1 MPKEASL
8 AAMKHLSRK
17 HKIALVELVV
27 LVLLVVWFIAPRP
40 LTRAMAGDGFDPAAV
55 TQIQAD
61 LTAFQGGEGRTLT
74 FSQGEPAFSQLMD
87 LLQSK
92 RYIPYYLDQDAQR
105 SVTLGY
111 RVDLTFSQGE
121 AWPSEAPPPAARGVY
136 GVCHGLFAAFSQMIM
151 TTILAQTGE
160 STTDFARFPKIFII

>member
-1 MPKEASL
+1 MKKLSL
-8 AAMKHLSRK
+8 K

-27 LVLLVVWFIAPRP
+27 FVAIVIWFLGPRS
-40 LTRAMAGDGFDPAAV
+40 LDRTIGDFDPAAV

-111 RVDLTFSQGE
+111 CVDLTFSQGE
-121 AWPSEAPPPAARGVY
+121 ASYTLSLTGDRAIVMGGDGGTKTYQVTDSD
-136 GVCHGLFAAFSQMIM
+136 AFQQSV
-151 TTILAQTGE
+151 L
-160 STTDFARFPKIFII
+160 DFLLEQEYTKEETP

>member
-1 MPKEASL
+1 
-8 AAMKHLSRK
+8 MKHLSRK

-121 AWPSEAPPPAARGVY
+121 ASYTLSLTGHRHGRRWRDENLPGDRQRRLSAIRSGLSPGTGV
-136 GVCHGLFAAFSQMIM
+136 H
-151 TTILAQTGE
+151 
-160 STTDFARFPKIFII
+160 

>member
-1 MPKEASL
+1 MKKLSL
-8 AAMKHLSRK
+8 K

-27 LVLLVVWFIAPRP
+27 FVAIVIWFLGPRS
-40 LTRAMAGDGFDPAAV
+40 LDRTIGDFDPAAV

-121 AWPSEAPPPAARGVY
+121 ASYTLSLTGDRAIVMGGDGGTKTYQVTDSD
-136 GVCHGLFAAFSQMIM
+136 AFQQSV
-151 TTILAQTGE
+151 L
-160 STTDFARFPKIFII
+160 DFLLEQEYTKEETP

>member
-1 MPKEASL
+1 
-8 AAMKHLSRK
+8 MKHLSRK

-27 LVLLVVWFIAPRP
+27 FVAIVIWFLGPRS
-40 LTRAMAGDGFDPAAV
+40 LDRTIGDFDPAAV

-121 AWPSEAPPPAARGVY
+121 ASYTLSLTGDRAIVMGGDGGTKTYQVTDSD
-136 GVCHGLFAAFSQMIM
+136 AFQQSV
-151 TTILAQTGE
+151 L
-160 STTDFARFPKIFII
+160 DFLLEQEYTKEETP

>member
-1 MPKEASL
+1 
-8 AAMKHLSRK
+8 MKHLSRK

-105 SVTLGY
+105 SVMGGDGGTKTY
-111 RVDLTFSQGE
+111 QVTDSD
-121 AWPSEAPPPAARGVY
+121 
-136 GVCHGLFAAFSQMIM
+136 AFQQSV
-151 TTILAQTGE
+151 L
-160 STTDFARFPKIFII
+160 DFLLEQEYTKEETP

>member
-74 FSQGEPAFSQLMD
+74 FSQEEPAFSQLMD

-121 AWPSEAPPPAARGVY
+121 ASYTLSLTGDRAIVMGGDGGTKTYQVTDSD
-136 GVCHGLFAAFSQMIM
+136 AFQQSV
-151 TTILAQTGE
+151 L
-160 STTDFARFPKIFII
+160 DFLLEQEYTKEETP

>member
-1 MPKEASL
+1 
-8 AAMKHLSRK
+8 MKHLSRK

-121 AWPSEAPPPAARGVY
+121 ASYTLSLTGDRGHRHGRRWRDENLPGDRQRRLSAIRSGLSPGT
-136 GVCHGLFAAFSQMIM
+136 GVH
-151 TTILAQTGE
+151 
-160 STTDFARFPKIFII
+160 

>member
-1 MPKEASL
+1 
-8 AAMKHLSRK
+8 MKHLSRK

-40 LTRAMAGDGFDPAAV
+40 LARAMAGDGFDPCRHP
-55 TQIQAD
+55 D
-61 LTAFQGGEGRTLT
+61 PGRPHRLPGGEGRTLT

-105 SVTLGY
+105 ASPWATVWT
-111 RVDLTFSQGE
+111 
-121 AWPSEAPPPAARGVY
+121 
-136 GVCHGLFAAFSQMIM
+136 
-151 TTILAQTGE
+151 
-160 STTDFARFPKIFII
+160 

>member
-1 MPKEASL
+1 
-8 AAMKHLSRK
+8 MKHLSRK

-87 LLQSK
+87 CS
-92 RYIPYYLDQDAQR
+92 
-105 SVTLGY
+105 S
-111 RVDLTFSQGE
+111 
-121 AWPSEAPPPAARGVY
+121 PSGTSP
-136 GVCHGLFAAFSQMIM
+136 
-151 TTILAQTGE
+151 TTWTRMPSGASPWATVW
-160 STTDFARFPKIFII
+160 T

>member
-55 TQIQAD
+55 TQVQAD

-121 AWPSEAPPPAARGVY
+121 ASYTLSLTGDRAIVMGGDGDPLFPGQ
-136 GVCHGLFAAFSQMIM
+136 VCRLLQLLFRH
-151 TTILAQTGE
+151 LG
-160 STTDFARFPKIFII
+160 PLHPLL

>member
-1 MPKEASL
+1 MKKLSL
-8 AAMKHLSRK
+8 K

-27 LVLLVVWFIAPRP
+27 FVAIVIWFLGPRS
-40 LTRAMAGDGFDPAAV
+40 LDRTIGDFDPAAV

-92 RYIPYYLDQDAQR
+92 RYIPYDLDQDAQR

-121 AWPSEAPPPAARGVY
+121 ASYTLSLTGDRAIVMGGDGGTKTYQVTDSD
-136 GVCHGLFAAFSQMIM
+136 AFQQSV
-151 TTILAQTGE
+151 L
-160 STTDFARFPKIFII
+160 DFLLEQEYTKEETP

>member
-1 MPKEASL
+1 MKKLSL
-8 AAMKHLSRK
+8 K

-27 LVLLVVWFIAPRP
+27 FVAIVIWFLGPRS
-40 LTRAMAGDGFDPAAV
+40 LDRTIGDFDPAAV

-121 AWPSEAPPPAARGVY
+121 ASYTLSLTGDRAIVMGGDGGTKTYQVTDSD
-136 GVCHGLFAAFSQMIM
+136 AFQQSV
-151 TTILAQTGE
+151 L
-160 STTDFARFPKIFII
+160 DFLLEQECTKEETP